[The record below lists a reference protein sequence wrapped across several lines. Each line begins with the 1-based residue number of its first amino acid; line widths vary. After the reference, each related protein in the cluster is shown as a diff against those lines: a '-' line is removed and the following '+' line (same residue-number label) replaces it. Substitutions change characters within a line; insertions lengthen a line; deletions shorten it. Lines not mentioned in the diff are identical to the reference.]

1 MKKGRL
7 YGLGVGPGDPDLIT
21 LKALKLLQAAD
32 VVAYPTGRT
41 SGGNAHDAIA
51 PHINGRQELL
61 ALKYPATAGPVA
73 DSSQYPAL
81 IRTFYDD
88 TAETLAKRLQAGKDV
103 ALICLGDP
111 FFYGSYMYWHDRLA
125 ERFETVVVPG
135 VSSVMAAPA
144 VLSRPLAHKND
155 AVTVLPGTLGEAE
168 LEERLRRAD
177 VAVIMKLGRTLPKVV
192 RVLDKL
198 GLLERAH
205 YVERAT
211 MPGERVLRPDEVDPA
226 TADYFS
232 IIIVPCDLAG

>member
-1 MKKGRL
+1 MSKGRL

-51 PHINGRQELL
+51 PHVNGRQELVP
-61 ALKYPATAGPVA
+61 LKYPATAGPVA
-73 DSSQYPAL
+73 DSKAYPSL
-81 IRTFYDD
+81 LRDFYDE
-88 TAETLAKRLQAGKDV
+88 TAEALAERMEAGKDV

-111 FFYGSYMYWHDRLA
+111 FFYGSYMYWHDRLS
-125 ERFETVVVPG
+125 ERFETIVVPG

-155 AVTVLPGTLGEAE
+155 AVTVLPGTLPEE
-168 LEERLRRAD
+168 QLEERLRRAD

-198 GLLERAH
+198 DLLDRAH

-211 MPGERVLRPDEVDPA
+211 MPGERILRPDEVDPA
-226 TADYFS
+226 KTDYFS
-232 IIIVPCDLAG
+232 IIVVPCELTG